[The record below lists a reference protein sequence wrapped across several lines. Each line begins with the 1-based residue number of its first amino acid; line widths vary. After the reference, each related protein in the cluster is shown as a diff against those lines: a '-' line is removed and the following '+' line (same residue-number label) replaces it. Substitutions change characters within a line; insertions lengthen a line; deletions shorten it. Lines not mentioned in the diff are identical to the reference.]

1 MMPRSVEDE
10 ASPFNECTHAYL
22 ATDREI
28 LLQIVKAGDR
38 VEDARILKERISL
51 DMLADADALMG
62 CQYSAESFPNTAST
76 VYPDPL
82 GIPFHAPTAL
92 TIFALVL
99 GIWGLVQGIRV
110 VERRIEASPTA
121 PTATM
126 RDGSPV
132 DRRSLIG
139 SPRRL
144 RGQSKPGHMT
154 EKRQGSVLRAFVAAG
169 LAYVLVL
176 HAVLSATSLARMSLS
191 FGPILPPSTSSAPA
205 RVTARPGHP
214 CRPMASA
221 THPVPFALWAIA
233 AHPCRRPPSP
243 RLRAH
248 QFASKASPSARSH
261 SLCHGARRIVAA
273 ARTTHRGVISGATP
287 RPIRPETDRP

>member
-1 MMPRSVEDE
+1 MPIANLTHGQMQAMAKWRGPILALADQVLWPDRDLRRLLQREGNQHFWCAFGMMPRSVEDE

-62 CQYSAESFPNTAST
+62 CQYSAESFNTAST

-132 DRRSLIG
+132 
-139 SPRRL
+139 
-144 RGQSKPGHMT
+144 
-154 EKRQGSVLRAFVAAG
+154 
-169 LAYVLVL
+169 
-176 HAVLSATSLARMSLS
+176 
-191 FGPILPPSTSSAPA
+191 
-205 RVTARPGHP
+205 
-214 CRPMASA
+214 
-221 THPVPFALWAIA
+221 
-233 AHPCRRPPSP
+233 
-243 RLRAH
+243 
-248 QFASKASPSARSH
+248 
-261 SLCHGARRIVAA
+261 
-273 ARTTHRGVISGATP
+273 
-287 RPIRPETDRP
+287 